1 MSDPYID
8 IYKTALVPTK
18 RLDLAIIGGG
28 CAGLSLAR
36 ELAQRQTSQS
46 VIILEPRTHYQDDR
60 SWCFWAPRQHALS
73 HLVSHTWAAWL
84 FGQHAQSYEKRGSVS
99 HPYQYIRSSDFYQ
112 DCWKTIEHCPAIESR
127 LGTTVLKIEHHLDG
141 WRIETDRDCL
151 FATHVIDTR
160 PPSPQQLAQ
169 ATLYQCFLG
178 VEIELSDE
186 ITIDHSTIELM
197 TDMRVVNNDFYFTYL
212 LPTSPNRLLIEL
224 TVFAKTPQ
232 SAEDLKSAFNQLL
245 NDRGYYTS
253 TILRTEYGILP
264 MGLPME
270 KTELPRAGM
279 SAGALRPS
287 SGYGFMR
294 IQRWAKQCAEYYC
307 AHDAV
312 LAQTT
317 SHFLL
322 QKMDQLFLKVLH
334 DQPQLAPILFEQ
346 LFSRTDAERLIR
358 FMNDH
363 AKGLDYLHIVA
374 SLPKGPFIK
383 ALVSS
388 VFLRT

>member
-1 MSDPYID
+1 MSTPYID

-28 CAGLSLAR
+28 CAGLSFAR

-73 HLVSHTWAAWL
+73 HLVSHTWTAWL
-84 FGQHAQSYEKRGSVS
+84 FGRYAQPNEKRGSAN

-112 DCWKTIEHCPAIESR
+112 DCWTTIEQCPSIESR
-127 LGTTVLKIEHHLDG
+127 LGTSVLKLERLRDG
-141 WRIETDRDCL
+141 WSIETNNECL
-151 FATHVIDTR
+151 FAKQVIDTR
-160 PPSPQQLAQ
+160 PPSPQQFAQ
-169 ATLYQCFLG
+169 ATMYQCFLG
-178 VEIELSDE
+178 VEIEHSNE
-186 ITIDHSTIELM
+186 IINDHSTIELM
-197 TDMRVVNNDFYFTYL
+197 TDMQVVNNDFYFTYL
-212 LPTSPNRLLIEL
+212 LPISHNRLLIEL
-224 TVFAKTPQ
+224 TVFAKKPQ
-232 SAEDLKSAFNQLL
+232 SAEDLKSAFDQLL
-245 NDRGYYTS
+245 NDRGYCTS

-264 MGLPME
+264 MGLPVD
-270 KTELPRAGM
+270 KTEFPRAGM

-334 DQPQLAPILFEQ
+334 DQPQLAPTLFEQ

-358 FMNDH
+358 FMNDR
-363 AKGLDYLHIVA
+363 AKGLDYIHIVA
-374 SLPKGPFIK
+374 SLPKAPFIN

-388 VFLRT
+388 FFHRA